1 MKTIALIT
9 ILSMLS
15 LSALADTYLC
25 IGERATTISTIESEV
40 VDAEA
45 NTTEAKWIVD
55 ENGLRNFGEDD
66 PLIEKCMFSDV
77 GVIYC
82 DDMEFHLYQF
92 YMTVGNLFRLVGV
105 AYDEKKDDGTY
116 YTYLVMG
123 KCSALLGCTVWRGGS
138 T

>member
-1 MKTIALIT
+1 MKRIALLT

-15 LSALADTYLC
+15 LPTYADTWLC
-25 IGERATTISTIESEV
+25 IGERAAIISTIDSEV

-45 NTTEAKWIVD
+45 HITEAKWIVD
-55 ENGLRNFGEDD
+55 VNGLRNFGEDN

-92 YMTVGNLFRLVGV
+92 YMTSGNLFRLVGV
-105 AYDEKKDDGTY
+105 AYDEEKDDGTY

-123 KCSALLGCTVWRGGS
+123 KCSEIS
-138 T
+138 D